1 MLQLL
6 FTILKILGIMILV
19 ILGIILAVL
28 LAVLLIPI
36 RYRGDVSFDGKP
48 KGNVLISWFLR
59 LLTVRVMYDGESVTA
74 LVKLLWFSVFNQTV
88 WSPEGT
94 ADSKQDSL
102 SETNVAAETPVADMD
117 AANVSEEEKVKTSSA
132 MVQHES
138 VSGDSQKSADTM
150 STEVEPKSTNVESK
164 PALGTQTDRKI
175 RAEKEPQAEISPIP
189 EDTKTPFIEKFAAK
203 IQSVINT
210 VITKIQS
217 ICNGISGKYAA
228 VQTKIDMV
236 RDFLGNAENQ
246 KTIRLIQKQI
256 LKLIKHILPR
266 KMNGRVK
273 FGFDDPATTGQIL
286 TYISP
291 FYGVYAKS
299 VAIEPVFDEKVMEGD
314 LHIKG
319 RVRVGTLIWIVVRV
333 ILNKNFR
340 VLLKKLLKRGK

>member
-19 ILGIILAVL
+19 ILGIILVVL
-28 LAVLLIPI
+28 LAVLLVPI

-59 LLTVRVMYDGESVTA
+59 LLTIRVMYDGESVTA

-94 ADSKQDSL
+94 ADSEQDSL
-102 SETNVAAETPVADMD
+102 SETNAEAEMPVADMD
-117 AANVSEEEKVKTSSA
+117 AVNVLTEETVRTSSA
-132 MVQHES
+132 MVQNASS
-138 VSGDSQKSADTM
+138 VEELRKSADTM
-150 STEVEPKSTNVESK
+150 STEVESK
-164 PALGTQTDRKI
+164 PALGMQTDRKI
-175 RAEKEPQAEISPIP
+175 RAEKEPQAEIPLIT
-189 EDTKTPFIEKFAAK
+189 EETKTPFIEKFAAK

-228 VQTKIDMV
+228 VQTKINMV

-246 KTIRLIQKQI
+246 KTFRLIWRQI
-256 LKLIKHILPR
+256 LKLIKHILPK

-299 VAIEPVFDEKVMEGD
+299 VAVEPVFDEKIMEGD

-319 RVRVGTLIWIVVRV
+319 RIRVGTLIWIVVRV